1 MNAYVVQMGSKPRK
15 EGRCCKDVAVHQ
27 NSAKDDDHDHA
38 AATIAAAQHCSSSQA
53 GREGSREAWTKER
66 SRVAN
71 KRARQNSAASC
82 ITTTAAI
89 PSTSCFL
96 RFVFCLSI
104 CFFVLLLFPFFF

>member
-53 GREGSREAWTKER
+53 GREGGKQAGRGDDWPGHKRCSRLAGSAVQAIFKN
-66 SRVAN
+66 VAIIQR
-71 KRARQNSAASC
+71 K
-82 ITTTAAI
+82 I
-89 PSTSCFL
+89 
-96 RFVFCLSI
+96 
-104 CFFVLLLFPFFF
+104 